1 MFSNQSTG
9 ISVKDLSVAPRL
21 HNINANAVSR
31 FPRYAEF
38 KRRGKRKVRKVVKK
52 ILMALV
58 LVGGLSV
65 ASMAQRDGDK
75 QRPPKKPPPPVINP
89 GKNNPPPPKNG
100 GDKPKKPGRGEAL
113 FLIKENRIELA

>member
-65 ASMAQRDGDK
+65 ASMAQRGQD
-75 QRPPKKPPPPVINP
+75 PKKPPPKQPPPVINP
-89 GKNNPPPPKNG
+89 GKQNPPPKNG
-100 GDKPKKPGRGEAL
+100 GDKPKKPGRGEAF
-113 FLIKENRIELA
+113 FLLKENRIELA

>member
-1 MFSNQSTG
+1 
-9 ISVKDLSVAPRL
+9 
-21 HNINANAVSR
+21 
-31 FPRYAEF
+31 
-38 KRRGKRKVRKVVKK
+38 VRKIVKK